1 MRSGG
6 RLALLCARRT
16 RTVWD
21 ARREFVWASGR
32 KKAEQM
38 GGSAERG
45 RAREGARR

>member
-1 MRSGG
+1 MRKT
-6 RLALLCARRT
+6 RNRRK
-16 RTVWD
+16 

-45 RAREGARR
+45 RARVGARR